1 MAACAPCNRKKG
13 NRTPEEAHMKLAHRP
28 HRPRFWAMALLT
40 MSNNDVWRKY
50 LGNGMNGNGRDR

>member
-1 MAACAPCNRKKG
+1 MRPRSHHPL
-13 NRTPEEAHMKLAHRP
+13 RRSLRISLLALAVPTLVAKP

-50 LGNGMNGNGRDR
+50 LNIKG